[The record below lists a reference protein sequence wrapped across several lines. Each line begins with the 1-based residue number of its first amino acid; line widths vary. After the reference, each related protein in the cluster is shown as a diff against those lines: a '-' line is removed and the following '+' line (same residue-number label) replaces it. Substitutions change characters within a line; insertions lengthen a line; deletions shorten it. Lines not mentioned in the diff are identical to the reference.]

1 MPDKSQL
8 FWLFFRFSGR
18 VNRAAYVLGFLF
30 MLVVMSFP
38 LYQFM
43 RVHPESGAAQ
53 IWSMLFGLTFLIFL
67 WAHIAFSVKRL
78 HDFDKPGLFAVALFI
93 PVVSIFA
100 FVALCFYPGTPGPN
114 KFGYQTN
121 TPQS

>member
-1 MPDKSQL
+1 LPNNVDF

-18 VNRAAYVLGFLF
+18 VNRAAYLLGFLF

-53 IWSMLFGLTFLIFL
+53 VWSMLFGATFLTFL

-100 FVALCFYPGTPGPN
+100 FIALCFFPGTPGPN
-114 KFGYQTN
+114 QFGNTTN
-121 TPQS
+121 APK